1 MYVQIFHVE
10 GEITTTTTPTTT
22 TTNQVVDCGA
32 GWTSYKEKCYRLF
45 PAPLSWTSAS
55 AQCEANSG
63 HLASA
68 PNRETE
74 DFLVGLAKN
83 FSSGFYRISFW
94 IGGYRRED
102 DCQWNG
108 EKWEWQ
114 CNEEWQWKDGSPWNY
129 TNWAIAEPN
138 NLGGKEHHLEL
149 RMISVWTEYDRRNW
163 NDEHHKKQNGYICQ
177 NGGECKKIS
186 IIIHTSMFHYQA
198 IFTFSLLDN
207 FPF

>member
-1 MYVQIFHVE
+1 MLSGLTLLMLAFAYSSAKPATS
-10 GEITTTTTPTTT
+10 TTAT
-22 TTNQVVDCGA
+22 CGA
-32 GWTSYKEKCYRLF
+32 GWTPHKEKCYRVF

-74 DFLVGLAKN
+74 DFLVSLAKN

-129 TNWAIAEPN
+129 TNWARGEPN
-138 NLGGKEHHLEL
+138 NAGGREHHLEL
-149 RMISVWTEYDRRNW
+149 RWDQKSW
-163 NDEHHKKQNGYICQ
+163 NDEHQKKLIGYICQ
-177 NGGECKKIS
+177 KGGE
-186 IIIHTSMFHYQA
+186 
-198 IFTFSLLDN
+198 
-207 FPF
+207 